1 MAVDKKIS
9 QLASGA
15 PAQAGD
21 EYVVAR
27 SGANFK
33 LTLTNIAASMPP
45 IGATTPNTGAF
56 TTLSASSG
64 ETISGGNLTFSSTAQ
79 RITGDMSNATL
90 SNRLAFQTST
100 TNGNTT
106 ISALPNGTAVGAA
119 CRLHNS
125 SDPANSSRVAM
136 GVDSTITYLESAIS
150 GTGTYLP
157 MTFYTNGS
165 ERVRIDTSGSVGIG
179 GTAGAANK
187 LEISGILPTSGAVT
201 RSFAGTGT
209 IPSGT
214 TTAAINYSS
223 AFTTAAASF
232 TLTDMVHFNATQ
244 PTLGAGSAVTNIY
257 GFAAQSSLALATNTY
272 GFYGNIAS
280 GTNRYNVYMAG
291 TADNYFAGNVGI
303 GTASPTS
310 KLGVSSSGNFADILM
325 KTASVTQGIWANE
338 SGGVGVV
345 GTVTNHPL
353 ALYTNNGERVRI
365 DTSGRV
371 GIGLTNPTVSLQ
383 VANTSGNVVV
393 FSNTTAGERLHFYTR
408 NATGTSRVESQNSD
422 LEVYTFDANAL
433 KLGTSNTAR
442 MTIDTSGNV
451 GIGGTADA
459 TDKVTVA
466 GNLPVS
472 STISISFANRGVITS
487 ATTGAAR
494 GFQSYPSTAAASFAL
509 NDLTHFWAGQNTLG
523 AGSSV
528 TNQYGFYVHN
538 SVTGATNNYGF
549 HSNIASG
556 SNRWNFYAAGT
567 AQNYFAGNTGVGVAG
582 GINGARLS
590 VSSGTANATTYKV
603 FATQGGSTVQYQQQK
618 TTSVST
624 SATIILTP
632 GDGPFAGLALVFGH
646 DGSGNRFIDLVMFSV
661 GTGTVNVI
669 NSLTASG
676 TPAARTYSQG
686 SSAYQLAMASG
697 TYTVEV
703 MIIGMGS

>member
-1 MAVDKKIS
+1 
-9 QLASGA
+9 
-15 PAQAGD
+15 
-21 EYVVAR
+21 
-27 SGANFK
+27 
-33 LTLTNIAASMPP
+33 
-45 IGATTPNTGAF
+45 
-56 TTLSASSG
+56 
-64 ETISGGNLTFSSTAQ
+64 
-79 RITGDMSNATL
+79 MSNATL

-442 MTIDTSGNV
+442 MTIDSSGNV

-509 NDLTHFWAGQNTLG
+509 NDLPHFWAGQNTLG

-528 TNQYGFYVHN
+528 TNQYGFFVHN

-549 HSNIASG
+549 FSDIASG